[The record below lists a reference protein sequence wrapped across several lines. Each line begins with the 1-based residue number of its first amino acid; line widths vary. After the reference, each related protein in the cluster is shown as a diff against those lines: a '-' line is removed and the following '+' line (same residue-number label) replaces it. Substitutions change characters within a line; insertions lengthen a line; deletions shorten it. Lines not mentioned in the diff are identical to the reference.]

1 MATQAALQ
9 RLVRRALLAR
19 AKASTPLTALVPVA
33 SINPD
38 DEPVWPFIQ
47 FDVPRTQRLRSTC
60 VAGATAQV
68 DVHLFAGP
76 RKVAGITVETGYDHA
91 SRIASELEAAVS
103 GVWIDLE
110 DGSRARLRL
119 SDTQM
124 LRDAEPDAWH
134 WFGQVNARV
143 LAE

>member
-9 RLVRRALLAR
+9 RYVRRALMIR
-19 AKASTPLTALVPVA
+19 AKASPALTALVSVA

-38 DEPVWPFIQ
+38 DEPTWPFIQ
-47 FDVPRTQRLRSTC
+47 FDVPRTQRLRLSC

-76 RKVAGITVETGYDHA
+76 RLVDEATVEEGYDHV
-91 SRIASELEAAVS
+91 SRIAAVLEALIS
-103 GVWIDLE
+103 DVWIDLE
-110 DGSRARLRL
+110 DGSRTRRRL

-124 LRDAEPDAWH
+124 LRDAEPDSWH

>member
-9 RLVRRALLAR
+9 RLVRRALMIR
-19 AKASTPLTALVPVA
+19 AKADDALTDLVPA
-33 SINPD
+33 TSINPD

-47 FDVPRTQRLRSTC
+47 FDVPRTQRLRLSC
-60 VAGATAQV
+60 VNGATAQV
-68 DVHLFAGP
+68 DAHLFAGP
-76 RKVAGITVETGYDHA
+76 RIEDGDTVETGYDHA
-91 SRIASELEAAVS
+91 SRCAAALEAVIS
-103 GVWIDLE
+103 DVWINLE

-134 WFGQVNARV
+134 WFGQINARV